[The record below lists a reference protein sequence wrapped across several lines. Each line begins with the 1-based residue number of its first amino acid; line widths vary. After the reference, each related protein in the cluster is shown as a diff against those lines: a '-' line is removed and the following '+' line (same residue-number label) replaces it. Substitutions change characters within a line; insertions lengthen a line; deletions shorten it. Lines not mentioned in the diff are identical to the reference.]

1 MVLFQVLFEERAKLF
16 RFVEKEWRERGTGVM
31 KLLHNPAQ
39 GSVRVLMRRD
49 QVRSK
54 ELLLIYYSYYPYTFI
69 VFRR

>member
-1 MVLFQVLFEERAKLF
+1 MLFQVLFEERAKLF

-49 QVRSK
+49 QVIVSV
-54 ELLLIYYSYYPYTFI
+54 ELLF
-69 VFRR
+69 VFYFSCSVF